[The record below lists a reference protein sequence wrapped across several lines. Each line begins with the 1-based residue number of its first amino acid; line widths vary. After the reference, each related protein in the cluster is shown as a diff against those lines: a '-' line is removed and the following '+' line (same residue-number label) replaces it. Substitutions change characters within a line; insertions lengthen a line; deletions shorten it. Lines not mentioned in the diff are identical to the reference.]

1 MLRNLA
7 SSLILTERDAEYD
20 PNTPKIKGRVIT
32 TIAKAKEVRPLVE
45 KCITIARRSLVALE
59 EADEFVTN
67 ADRNSA
73 EWRKWR
79 ISDQWQKWNKAVAP
93 AVAARRRVLRLLGD
107 RQAVQVLFENVVPRF
122 ADRHGGYT
130 RIVRLSKTRLGDAGI
145 QAILEFVGVRD
156 RIVQRSERPV
166 FHTPEEDLPSEETS
180 TDVSAG
186 ESDSETRENSTKS

>member
-7 SSLILTERDAEYD
+7 SSLILTERDAEYE

-59 EADEFVTN
+59 EADEFATN

-79 ISDQWQKWNKAVAP
+79 TSDQWQKWNKAVAP
-93 AVAARRRVLRLLGD
+93 ALAARRRVLRLLGD
-107 RQAVQVLFENVVPRF
+107 RQAVQVLFEDVVTRF
-122 ADRHGGYT
+122 ADRRGGYT

-156 RIVQRSERPV
+156 RIVQRSEKPV

-186 ESDSETRENSTKS
+186 ESGSETQENSTES